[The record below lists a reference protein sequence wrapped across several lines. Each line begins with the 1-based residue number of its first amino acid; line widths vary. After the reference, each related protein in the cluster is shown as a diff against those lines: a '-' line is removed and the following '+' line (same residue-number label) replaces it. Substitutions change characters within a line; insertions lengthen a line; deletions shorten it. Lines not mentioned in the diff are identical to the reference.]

1 MQIPYQLQCVAM
13 YFILCTLRL
22 DFGGS
27 LHLEELMHIAYCNT
41 TEKFLV
47 FWFFL
52 IFPVAGN
59 RTRHLRHPNL
69 TLYPMS

>member
-27 LHLEELMHIAYCNT
+27 LHLEELIHIAYCNT

-47 FWFFL
+47 FWFF
-52 IFPVAGN
+52 
-59 RTRHLRHPNL
+59 
-69 TLYPMS
+69 